1 MSAHRKE
8 RTRRVRPRVR
18 RIAAASVSATITTV
32 ALLGAVGVIP
42 LGGAGSAATQ
52 DLADHVI
59 GAGTPQSPA
68 QNRAE
73 LSSKTTTSSSKHG
86 TKTSTTAPKTAT
98 ATVTKAKQVSPTALP
113 ASSGS

>member
-18 RIAAASVSATITTV
+18 RIAAATDSAAITSV

-42 LGGAGSAATQ
+42 LGGAGSAATR

-59 GAGTPQSPA
+59 GAGASQSPA

-73 LSSKTTTSSSKHG
+73 LSSKRTTSSSKH
-86 TKTSTTAPKTAT
+86 TVKTTTTAPKTTKAK
-98 ATVTKAKQVSPTALP
+98 VTKAKVVSPTA
-113 ASSGS
+113 